1 MTSVVR
7 RAVDHYHELLSDEL
21 AGESQA
27 ALEAELRSRGLFFGE
42 RPLCTVLRPRFLAPE
57 HYRFLRSRCAVLLRA
72 FDRAYRAALTSDV
85 VRRQFGLTEWEEAL
99 VPEDPG
105 FSDPSPTS
113 RIDAFYFPEQGD
125 LSVTEYNA
133 ETPAGTAYNDALS
146 EVFLAL
152 PVMRQFLRRFDVRP
166 IPARHGVLNALYEA
180 YGQWGGGRGGHGGRG
195 SRAAPRIGILDWREV
210 PTYSE
215 FVLFAEYFRA
225 HGLDVV
231 IGDPR
236 EAELRNGAFLLGG
249 APVDLIY
256 KRVLLAEL
264 VARGGCDHPVIRA
277 VRSGAVC
284 MVNPFRCKILHKKAS
299 LAVLSD
305 ERNAKLFSVVER
317 RAIDAH
323 VPWTRTVVEQKTL
336 HGGRTVDLVPFILA
350 QRDRLVLKPNDEYG
364 GKGIVLGWEVDDVA
378 WQRAVGAALA
388 EPYVVQERVPIPS
401 EQFPSLVDGRVTY
414 ADRILDTNP
423 FACHGAYVE
432 GCLSRL
438 STAALVNVTAG
449 GGSQVPTFLVEAR

>member
-7 RAVDHYHELLSDEL
+7 RAVDQYHELLSDEV
-21 AGESQA
+21 AAESQS

-72 FDRAYRAALTSDV
+72 FGRAYRAALASDV
-85 VRRQFGLTEWEEAL
+85 VRRQFGLVEWEEEL
-99 VPEDPG
+99 VQLDPG
-105 FSDPSPTS
+105 FSEPSPTS
-113 RIDAFYFPEQGD
+113 RIDAFYFPEQRS
-125 LSVTEYNA
+125 LRVTEYNG
-133 ETPAGTAYNDALS
+133 ETPAGSAYNDALS
-146 EVFLAL
+146 EAFLTL
-152 PVMRQFLRRFDVRP
+152 PVMRRFLRRFDVRP
-166 IPARHGVLNALYEA
+166 VAARHGVLNVLYEA
-180 YGQWGGGRGGHGGRG
+180 YSQWGGGRGGGGGRT
-195 SRAAPRIGILDWREV
+195 APRIGILDWREV

-215 FVLFAEYFRA
+215 FVLYAEYFRA
-225 HGLDVV
+225 HGLDAV
-231 IGDPR
+231 IADPR
-236 EAELRNGAFLLGG
+236 EAELREGGLVLAG

-256 KRVLLAEL
+256 KRVLLSEL
-264 VARGGCDHPVIRA
+264 VARCGRDNPVIRA

-305 ERNAKLFSVVER
+305 ERNAELFSAAEHRV
-317 RAIDAH
+317 IDAL
-323 VPWTRTVVEQKTL
+323 VPWTRTVAEQKTL
-336 HGGRTVDLVPFILA
+336 HGGRKVNLIPFILTH
-350 QRDRLVLKPNDEYG
+350 RERLVLKPNDEYG
-364 GKGIVLGWEVDDVA
+364 GKGIVLGWEVDGAA
-378 WQRAVGAALA
+378 WERAVDTALT
-388 EPYVVQERVPIPS
+388 ESYVVQERVPIPS
-401 EQFPSLVDGRVTY
+401 EPFPSLVDGRVRY